1 MKAAVQTLNDHPDC
15 IRIQK
20 LLYFTH
26 TQLWIADA
34 NILEG
39 MSIGYLLSVLMAELN
54 SIEQLQ
60 ARLLE
65 DAARLNKSETYIQI
79 AHLIIE
85 ALRNNRQDQHPD
97 SSLVVDRFQL
107 RFAIM
112 QVLNPCKAKMILMA
126 LYRAPTD
133 PRSPIT
139 LSMLDQFSLDELLRR
154 VMQLY
159 PNLKVLEVGL
169 VEIRALISEIDAQE
183 VIQISESLKEV
194 LRPHLSS
201 SPSLPPDPC
210 DADHDPLCTILM
222 GPDLCGELQ

>member
-1 MKAAVQTLNDHPDC
+1 MKTAVQTLNDHPDC

-34 NILEG
+34 NILKG

-85 ALRNNRQDQHPD
+85 ALRNNRQNQHPD

-139 LSMLDQFSLDELLRR
+139 LSMLGQFSLDELLRK

-159 PNLKVLEVGL
+159 PNLQALEAGL

-194 LRPHLSS
+194 LRPHLSP
-201 SPSLPPDPC
+201 SPPLPHDSF
-210 DADHDPLCTILM
+210 DAAHDPLCTILM
-222 GPDLCGELQ
+222 GSDLCGELQ